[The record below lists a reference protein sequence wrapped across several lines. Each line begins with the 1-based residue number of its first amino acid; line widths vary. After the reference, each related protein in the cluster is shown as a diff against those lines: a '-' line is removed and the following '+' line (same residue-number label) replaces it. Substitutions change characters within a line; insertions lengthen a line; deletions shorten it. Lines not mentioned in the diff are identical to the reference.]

1 MASKKPVASAF
12 ADDEDSGKA
21 ALGCLAAM
29 VVIVGVGVA
38 IAVFVDFSATVEE
51 PSSGASGD
59 LPITRVEAMD
69 KATSDQASGQV
80 LARNL
85 EAGTQTGIV
94 AGRSSVISS
103 LFADFYEHGAEPE
116 TITRE
121 LDRRAVCYNGR
132 HARIAPLVLAPET
145 QGFALTFG
153 ALTYADGDPFPRLE
167 FSHGISGDLN
177 YVYYVSLTEEP
188 IRGFEPQG
196 IRIPNTRKT
205 VGRVIL
211 EWVAEVANSACPPP
225 ASAQ

>member
-1 MASKKPVASAF
+1 MPRKKPVSPVL

-21 ALGCLAAM
+21 ALGCLGALAVVVAM
-29 VVIVGVGVA
+29 GVG
-38 IAVFVDFSATVEE
+38 IAVFVDFGGTEE
-51 PSSGASGD
+51 DSGRSSGD

-85 EAGTQTGIV
+85 EPGDSSGIV
-94 AGRSSVISS
+94 VGRASVING
-103 LFADFYEHGAEPE
+103 LYADFYENGVEPE
-116 TITRE
+116 TLTRE

-145 QGFALTFG
+145 RGFALTFG
-153 ALTYADGDPFPRLE
+153 APTYADGDPFPRLE
-167 FSHGISGDLN
+167 FSHGISDDLN

-196 IRIPNTRKT
+196 IRIPNTRKA
-205 VGRVIL
+205 VGRVML